1 MSTLFRWSIGTVAAL
16 AMAGAAAVGTA
27 WAKGE
32 ETPKPKVDCSKKAN
46 KGKAACKKASALSD
60 DELFYAGYWLSR
72 AGEHKLALHYLGLV
86 RNPHTA
92 RVLTYVAYSTR
103 KLGDWDKAMDYYGR
117 ALAAD
122 PDYTI
127 ARAYLGAALLERGH
141 IDKARAELAEIERRC
156 GAECVEYHELA
167 HDIAAFETKE
177 GG

>member
-1 MSTLFRWSIGTVAAL
+1 MPTLFRWSIGAVTAL
-16 AMAGAAAVGTA
+16 ATASAAAVGTA

-46 KGKAACKKASALSD
+46 KNKAACKNASALSD

-72 AGEHKLALHYLGLV
+72 AGEHKLALHYLSLV
-86 RNPHTA
+86 RDPNTA

-103 KLGDWDKAMDYYGR
+103 KLGGWDKAMDYYGR

-122 PDYTI
+122 PNYTI
-127 ARAYLGAALLERGH
+127 ARAYLGAALLERGQ
-141 IDKARAELAEIERRC
+141 IDKARTELAEIERRC
-156 GAECVEYHELA
+156 GTDCAEYHELA
-167 HDIAAFETKE
+167 HDIDAFEAKV